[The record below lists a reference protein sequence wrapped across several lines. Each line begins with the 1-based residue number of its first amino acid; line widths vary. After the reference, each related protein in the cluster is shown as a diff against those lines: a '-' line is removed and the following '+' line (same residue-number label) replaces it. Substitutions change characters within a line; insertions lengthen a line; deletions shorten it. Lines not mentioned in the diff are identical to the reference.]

1 MKRLAGYRMM
11 LLAAATVAVGAGAGA
26 DTARPTDAEITI
38 DFEGGKAIPEG
49 QLVVHLEDPAGGR
62 QTGAKAESDGKA
74 VKMSLSLPMPA
85 ALDSTSPQQVVAE
98 LQRADSWLLA
108 RGSAQL
114 EGDAPV
120 AITLYTVMY

>member
-11 LLAAATVAVGAGAGA
+11 LLAAATAAVGAGAGA
-26 DTARPTDAEITI
+26 DTTRPGNIQITI
-38 DFEGGKAIPEG
+38 GFEDGKSIPEG
-49 QLVVHLEDPAGGR
+49 RLVVHLDDPAGRR
-62 QTGAKAESDGKA
+62 QTGMTAESDGN
-74 VKMSLSLPMPA
+74 VTTISLSLPPVP
-85 ALDSTSPQQVVAE
+85 DRSSPRQVVAQ
-98 LQRADSWLLA
+98 LQRADGWLLA